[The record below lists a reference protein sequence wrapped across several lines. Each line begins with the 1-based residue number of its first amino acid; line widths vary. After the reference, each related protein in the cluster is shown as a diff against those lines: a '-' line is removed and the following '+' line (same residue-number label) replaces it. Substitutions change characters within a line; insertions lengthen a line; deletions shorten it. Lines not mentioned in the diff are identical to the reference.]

1 MKIGYIVGSLSEHSI
16 NRRLGAVLAKLAPA
30 EVTLE
35 EIPIVDLPLY
45 NRDLEDDM
53 PAAVQTFKEHIA
65 ACDGL
70 IFITPE
76 HNRTY
81 SAALA
86 NALEWGS
93 RPYGGSVFI
102 DKPVATIGASPGA
115 LGTAMAQQH
124 LAPILITLRMTVM
137 GHPQAFVTF
146 SPDYLDA
153 REEIA
158 NPASRT
164 FLSSWVRTVAEHVA
178 RHSQL
183 R

>member
-16 NRRLGAVLAKLAPA
+16 NRRLGAALARLAPA
-30 EVTLE
+30 GVEME
-35 EIPIVDLPLY
+35 EIPIAELPLY
-45 NRDLEDDM
+45 NRDFEAEM
-53 PAAVQTFKEHIA
+53 PAAARQFKERIA
-65 ACDGL
+65 ASDGL

-93 RPYGGSVFI
+93 RPYGKSAFI
-102 DKPVATIGASPGA
+102 NKPVAVIGASPGA

-146 SPDYLDA
+146 TPDYLDA
-153 REEIA
+153 DGEIT
-158 NPASRT
+158 NPASKT
-164 FLSSWVRTVAEHVA
+164 FLTKWVEIVAEHVS
-178 RHSQL
+178 RHSQI
-183 R
+183 